1 MPRSND
7 FPAWRSDIDFG
18 FVPLTLVTIHTLLNI
33 HAYFLLFYI
42 VPPSI
47 SAFRSLMSLDL
58 APLIALTSSL
68 DE

>member
-1 MPRSND
+1 MLRLND

-33 HAYFLLFYI
+33 HASFLLFCI
-42 VPPSI
+42 VRLSI
-47 SAFRSLMSLDL
+47 STFRSLMSLDL
-58 APLIALTSSL
+58 ALLIALTSSL